1 MDIKKEI
8 KAIEQEVIDLRR
20 DFHRHPELG
29 FKEFRTSKIIKD
41 YLEQLNLDAVLECS
55 GTGVI
60 GILKGGKPGKTAMI
74 RMDIDALPI
83 NEDSGESFSSEN
95 PGVAHACGHDG
106 HTAMLLGEAKI
117 FAAHREEIPGT
128 IVFLFQPNEEDAGAQ
143 IMIDDGAIEMA
154 GHPDA
159 VFGAHLWSNFPLG
172 TIGVC
177 PGPVMAS
184 SYYFKVKIHGKGGH
198 GGAPHHAINPI
209 DAATYVLQAIKSF
222 HTLEQDVFKPTV
234 ITCCMIHAGVKEI
247 IVPDDLEMEGSIRC
261 LHEGHEEVHARFREM
276 VEQAC
281 KLCRCTCEIELKCGN
296 SLLSNDYALYE
307 LAKETA
313 KEMVGDNQIID
324 KDIAMMGG
332 DDFAEFLRYAPGFY
346 FFMGMGDD
354 KKGSFV
360 EHHHSKFRVHEDAL
374 AMGMEMQ
381 MKLVMKYLNSA
392 K

>member
-8 KAIEQEVIDLRR
+8 QSIEQEVISLRR

-29 FKEFRTSKIIKD
+29 FKEFRTSGIIKD
-41 YLEQLNLDAVLECS
+41 YLNKLNLDAVLECS

-74 RMDIDALPI
+74 RMDIDALPVF
-83 NEDSGESFSSEN
+83 EESGEAFSSET

-128 IVFLFQPNEEDAGAQ
+128 LVFLFQPNEEDAGAQ
-143 IMIDDGAIEMA
+143 IMIDDGAMELA

-159 VFGAHLWSNFPLG
+159 MFGAHLWSHFPLG
-172 TIGVC
+172 KIGVY

-184 SYYFKVKIHGKGGH
+184 SYYFKIKITGKGGH
-198 GGAPHHAINPI
+198 GGTPHSAINPI
-209 DAATYVLQAIKSF
+209 DAATYVLDAIKSF

-247 IVPDDLEMEGSIRC
+247 IVPDYLEMEGSIRC
-261 LHEGHEEVHARFREM
+261 LHEGHEAVHARFKEM

-281 KLCRCTCEIELKCGN
+281 KLCRCTAEIQLKCGN
-296 SLLSNDYALYE
+296 SLLSNDYYLSE
-307 LAKETA
+307 LAKEVA
-313 KEMVGDNQIID
+313 EEMVGPENVVT

-346 FFMGMGDD
+346 FFMGMGDHD
-354 KKGSFV
+354 KGTDV
-360 EHHHSKFRVHEDAL
+360 DHHNSKFRVNEDAL

-381 MKLVMKYLNSA
+381 MKLVLKYLSA
-392 K
+392 

>member
-8 KAIEQEVIDLRR
+8 KGIEQEVIQMRR

-29 FKEFRTSKIIKD
+29 FKEFRTSKIIKE
-41 YLEQLNLDAVLECS
+41 YLNTLNLNAVLECS

-74 RMDIDALPI
+74 RMDIDALPV

-128 IVFLFQPNEEDAGAQ
+128 VVFLFQPNEEDAGAQ
-143 IMIDDGAIEMA
+143 IMIDDGAVEMA
-154 GHPDA
+154 GNPDA
-159 VFGAHLWSNFPLG
+159 VFGAHLMSEYPLG
-172 TIGVC
+172 TIVAC
-177 PGPVMAS
+177 PGPIMAS
-184 SYYFKVKIHGKGGH
+184 SYYFKVTIHGKGGH
-198 GGAPHHAINPI
+198 GGSPHAAINPI
-209 DAATYVLQAIKSF
+209 DASTYVLDAIKSF
-222 HTLEQDVFKPTV
+222 HTLEQSVFKPTV

-261 LHEGHEEVHARFREM
+261 LHEDHEKVHARFKEF

-281 KLCRCTCEIELKCGN
+281 TLCRCTCDIELKCGN
-296 SLLSNDYALYE
+296 SLLSNDPHLAA

-313 KEMVGDNQIID
+313 IEMVGSD
-324 KDIAMMGG
+324 KVISKGIAMMGG
-332 DDFAEFLRYAPGFY
+332 DDFAEFLQYAPGFY
-346 FFMGMGDD
+346 FLMGMSD
-354 KKGSFV
+354 KEKGSNV
-360 EHHHSKFRVHEDAL
+360 EHHNSKFRVHEDAL

-381 MKLVMKYLNSA
+381 MKLVMKYLNST

>member
-8 KAIEQEVIDLRR
+8 KSIEQEVIELRR

-29 FKEFRTSKIIKD
+29 FKEFRTSGIIKE
-41 YLEQLNLDAVLECS
+41 YLEKLNLDAILECS

-74 RMDIDALPI
+74 RGDIDALPI
-83 NEDSGESFSSEN
+83 QEDSGEPFSSEN
-95 PGVAHACGHDG
+95 PGVMHACGHDG
-106 HTAMLLGEAKI
+106 HTAMLLGMAKI
-117 FAAHREEIPGT
+117 FAAHREEISGT

-154 GHPDA
+154 QNPDA
-159 VFGAHLWSNFPLG
+159 IFGSHIWSEFPLG
-172 TIGVC
+172 TIGVY

-184 SYYFKVKIHGKGGH
+184 SYYFKIKIHGKGGH
-198 GGAPHHAINPI
+198 GGTPHSAINPI
-209 DAATYVLQAIKSF
+209 DAATYVLAAIKSY
-222 HTLEQDVFKPTV
+222 HTLEQNVFKPTV

-247 IVPDDLEMEGSIRC
+247 IVPETLEMEGSIRC
-261 LHEGHEEVHARFREM
+261 LHDEHEQVHARFKEM

-281 KLCRCTCEIELKCGN
+281 NLCRCTCDIELKCGN
-296 SLLSNDYALYE
+296 SLLSNDEALYE

-313 KEMVGDNQIID
+313 EEMVGLEKVIT
-324 KDIAMMGG
+324 KGIAMMGG

-346 FFMGMGDD
+346 FFFGMGDSE
-354 KKGSFV
+354 KGSDV
-360 EHHHSKFRVHEDAL
+360 DHHHPKFRVHEDAL
-374 AMGMEMQ
+374 AIGMEMQ
-381 MKLVMKYLNSA
+381 MKLVMKYLDST